1 MMTLLIILAA
11 GTAPGLFW
19 MWFVYRRDRF
29 EPEPASLVIR
39 AFFYGV
45 LATIPAIILEVLFQ
59 VHPLFSMV
67 IVAPVVEEAV
77 KFSVVFF
84 FFLKKREID
93 EPVDLLVYGAAVAL
107 GFATLENCGYLF
119 NALLAGNLAQVALL
133 RALLSVP
140 GHFLFST
147 IWAYGL
153 AGYKFRTG
161 RGRPLHWAFLLIAMA
176 AHALFNAIALFNILG
191 GLLFIAL
198 MTFLWIRFNRSVR
211 LLLSLS
217 PFRTKKIR
225 T

>member
-1 MMTLLIILAA
+1 
-11 GTAPGLFW
+11 
-19 MWFVYRRDRF
+19 
-29 EPEPASLVIR
+29 
-39 AFFYGV
+39 
-45 LATIPAIILEVLFQ
+45 
-59 VHPLFSMV
+59 
-67 IVAPVVEEAV
+67 
-77 KFSVVFF
+77 
-84 FFLKKREID
+84 
-93 EPVDLLVYGAAVAL
+93 
-107 GFATLENCGYLF
+107 
-119 NALLAGNLAQVALL
+119 ALL

-161 RGRPLHWAFLLIAMA
+161 RGRPLHWAFLLMAMA

-217 PFRTKKIR
+217 PFRTKKIK